1 MPPQPRRRACQN
13 CHSIKIKCEL
23 GTTGGD
29 PPCERCTRLGKDCAI
44 FIPKRQKDRV
54 AELEAQVAALT
65 KLLEAQGISQPD
77 SESSQ
82 DTPPSITDVSPGSL
96 QNEAY
101 AQKKRKLDDAAL
113 VPGFEQYPSASQIV
127 RAAAMA
133 QGEAMLAGSKAAQL
147 LSQEQ
152 QDRVFEFYVNT
163 ICPMFP
169 AVPLPR
175 GSSANELKLMK
186 PMVYDAAIFAAGSC
200 MISVEVQDEIM
211 LALLDGLASAAL
223 VNGLKSLE
231 LLQAAH
237 IVCLWYRA
245 PMKHSHIA
253 TFQLVSIAASMA
265 VDLGFGGA
273 EAPPSLDLG
282 PIDPIRYT
290 LEAKRSWL
298 VSYLVTAATATYR
311 RKPTEQQWSLHHD
324 MCLADLQS
332 DPEALPSDRL
342 LGQFVRA
349 ERLYATIC
357 DRLSFADITPCPEVG
372 QPLSK
377 YLTGELEAQIAEFK
391 RQVPPELNTPAMLL
405 SGYHGD
411 ILVHEPVLHTSTSK
425 LSFTAPY
432 LCERLSATDFP
443 VTTVTQSHI
452 HALQTITTACHAIVN
467 IALSFSDDEL
477 LHLPT
482 FLFPP
487 RIAYAT
493 WILLKL
499 HVTVTGPGN
508 TFGRVLSP
516 DEVQAD
522 VMLDRTLIVANRARA
537 VNQNA
542 IAVRILANS
551 LNMKTWLHKY
561 NTSIGIGANNFQT
574 FGDLYRPV
582 AQGVPPGLPEKALQV
597 ADAQMQ
603 MNSNVVEPEKGAL
616 PVDGM
621 YDNYFGFDMGVD
633 DFGFTDLFT
642 GPDGDIWNLDSGMV
656 DLQGSI
662 AGDI

>member
-54 AELEAQVAALT
+54 AELEAQVEALT
-65 KLLEAQGISQPD
+65 KLLEAQGLQRPD

-82 DTPPSITDVSPGSL
+82 DTPPSITEVTPATVT

-113 VPGFEQYPSASQIV
+113 VPGFEQYPSASLIV

-133 QGEAMLAGSKAAQL
+133 QGEAMMAGSKASQL
-147 LSQEQ
+147 LSEAQLH
-152 QDRVFEFYVNT
+152 RVFDFYVNT
-163 ICPMFP
+163 LCPMFP

-175 GSSANELKLMK
+175 GATPGELRLIK
-186 PMVYDAAIFAAGSC
+186 PIVFDAVIFAAGSC
-200 MISVEVQDEIM
+200 MVPAEILDEIM

-282 PIDPIRYT
+282 PIDPTRYT
-290 LEAKRSWL
+290 LEAKRAWL
-298 VSYLVTAATATYR
+298 TSYLVTAATATYR
-311 RKPTEQQWSLHHD
+311 RKPPEQQWSLHHD

-332 DPEALPSDRL
+332 DPQALPSDRL
-342 LGQFVRA
+342 LCQSVRA

-357 DRLSFADITPCPEVG
+357 DRLSFADTTPCPGVG

-377 YLTGELEAQIAEFK
+377 YLTGELEAQVADFK

-405 SGYHGD
+405 SGYHAD
-411 ILVHEPVLHTSTSK
+411 ILMHEPVLHTSTSK

-443 VTTVTQSHI
+443 VTIVTQAHI
-452 HALQTITTACHAIVN
+452 HALQTITTACHAIVDV
-467 IALSFSDDEL
+467 ALSFTDTEL

-482 FLFPP
+482 FLYPP

-493 WILLKL
+493 WILLKM
-499 HVTVTGPGN
+499 HVSVTGPGN
-508 TFGRVLSP
+508 TFGRVVSP
-516 DEVQAD
+516 SEVQANA
-522 VMLDRTLIVANRARA
+522 MLDKCLVIASRARA
-537 VNQNA
+537 INQNA

-561 NTSIGIGANNFQT
+561 NTSIGIEADSFQRS
-574 FGDLYRPV
+574 GDLYRPV
-582 AQGVPPGLPEKALQV
+582 AQQEVPSSLDKAGAQSGQAAMPTDSSLP
-597 ADAQMQ
+597 
-603 MNSNVVEPEKGAL
+603 L
-616 PVDGM
+616 PLGGM
-621 YDNYFGFDMGVD
+621 YEDYFGFDMGMD

-642 GPDGDIWNLDSGMV
+642 GPDGDIWNLDCGLV
-656 DLQGSI
+656 DTEDGI
-662 AGDI
+662 A